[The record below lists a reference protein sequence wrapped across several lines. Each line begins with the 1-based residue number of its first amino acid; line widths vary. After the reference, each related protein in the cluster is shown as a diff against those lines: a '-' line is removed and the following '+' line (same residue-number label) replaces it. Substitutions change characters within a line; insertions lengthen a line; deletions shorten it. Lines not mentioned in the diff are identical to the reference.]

1 MVQYGLVAVEGGAI
15 DLLSVSVEARVVGF
29 GAEVNIIQIYVSS
42 GQPCEAV
49 GQLVQLVNVE
59 IMLGF
64 PDLVP
69 R

>member
-1 MVQYGLVAVEGGAI
+1 MVQYGLVTVEGGAI

-49 GQLVQLVNVE
+49 
-59 IMLGF
+59 
-64 PDLVP
+64 
-69 R
+69 